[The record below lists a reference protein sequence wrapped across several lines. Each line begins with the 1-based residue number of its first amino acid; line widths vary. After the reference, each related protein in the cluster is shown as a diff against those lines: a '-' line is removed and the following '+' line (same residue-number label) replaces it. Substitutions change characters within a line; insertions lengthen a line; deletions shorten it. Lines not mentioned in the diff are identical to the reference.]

1 MVVSFLEIA
10 CEGTRSPSTSLGTG
24 RLVVHGTLEPMRLVV
39 AGSPAAAVPTLRRL
53 AASDHE
59 IAAVLTRPP
68 TPQGRKRVLTP
79 TPVAQV
85 AAELGLPVIE
95 AVRVDDD
102 VTAQIAAL
110 DADLGVIVAYGA
122 LLRRPALDA
131 PRHGWVNLHFSDL
144 PAYRGAAPVQRAVM
158 AGDTRTAATVFR
170 LVEDLDAGPVYAS
183 EPFAIDPEATAGEVL
198 AAMAE
203 SGAEVVARVVDGIAD
218 GSAQAHEQVGTPTT
232 APKTTLEDGRIDFTA
247 PAATVHARVR
257 GVTPEPGAFAHLGDL
272 RVKLLRVAR
281 VSEGSAVPAPAPGAL
296 VLDGGTLLVGTGD
309 DPLRLVTVQPAG
321 KTAMDAAAWARGLGA
336 LDGKVLA

>member
-1 MVVSFLEIA
+1 
-10 CEGTRSPSTSLGTG
+10 
-24 RLVVHGTLEPMRLVV
+24 MRLVV

-59 IAAVLTRPP
+59 IVAVLTRPA

-79 TPVAQV
+79 TPVAVV

-95 AVRVDDD
+95 ASRVDDA

-110 DADLGVIVAYGA
+110 DVDLGVIVAYGA

-131 PRHGWVNLHFSDL
+131 PRIGWVNLHFSDL

-158 AGDTRTAATVFR
+158 AGDTRTAATVFQ
-170 LVEDLDAGPVYAS
+170 LVEALDAGPVYAAR
-183 EPFAIDPEATAGEVL
+183 PFEIEPEATSGEVL

-203 SGAEVVARVVDGIAD
+203 VGADVVADVVDGIAA
-218 GSAQAHEQVGTPTT
+218 GTAVATEQSGGPTL
-232 APKTTLEDGRIDFTA
+232 APKLTIDDGRIDFAA
-247 PAATVHARVR
+247 PATVVHARLR
-257 GVTPEPGAFAHLGDL
+257 GVTPEPGAYAHLGET
-272 RVKLLRVAR
+272 RVKLLR
-281 VSEGSAVPAPAPGAL
+281 STLQPGGTEDPAPSLAPGAL
-296 VLDGGTLLVGTGD
+296 ALHGGRLLVGTAD
-309 DPLRLVTVQPAG
+309 TPLVLLEVQPAG
-321 KTAMDAAAWARGLGA
+321 KKAMDAAAWARGLGE

>member
-1 MVVSFLEIA
+1 
-10 CEGTRSPSTSLGTG
+10 
-24 RLVVHGTLEPMRLVV
+24 MRLVV

-85 AAELGLPVIE
+85 AAELGLPVFE
-95 AVRVDDD
+95 ASRVDDD
-102 VTAQIAAL
+102 VTARIAAL
-110 DADLGVIVAYGA
+110 DVDLGVIVAYGA

-131 PRHGWVNLHFSDL
+131 PRLGWVNLHFSDL

-158 AGDTRTAATVFR
+158 AGDTRTAASVFQ
-170 LVEDLDAGPVYAS
+170 LVEALDAGPVFAAD
-183 EPFAIDPEATAGEVL
+183 PFEIDPEATAGEVL

-203 SGAEVVARVVDGIAD
+203 SGAETVARVVDAIAA
-218 GSAQAHEQVGTPTT
+218 GTAVATEQTGEPTL
-232 APKTTLEDGRIDFTA
+232 APKTTIDDGRIDFGA
-247 PAATVHARVR
+247 PAAVVHARLR
-257 GVTPEPGAFAHLGDL
+257 GVTPEPGAYAHLGET
-272 RVKLLRVAR
+272 RVKLLRSNRLTGGPAD
-281 VSEGSAVPAPAPGAL
+281 PAPQLAPGAL
-296 VLDGGTLLVGTGD
+296 ALHGGRLLVGTGD
-309 DPLRLVTVQPAG
+309 TPLALLEVQPAG
-321 KTAMDAAAWARGLGA
+321 KKAMDAAAWARGLGE

>member
-1 MVVSFLEIA
+1 
-10 CEGTRSPSTSLGTG
+10 
-24 RLVVHGTLEPMRLVV
+24 MRLVV

-95 AVRVDDD
+95 ASRVDDA
-102 VTAQIAAL
+102 VTARLADL
-110 DADLGVIVAYGA
+110 DVDLGVIVAYGA

-131 PRHGWVNLHFSDL
+131 PRLGWVNLHFSDL

-158 AGDTRTAATVFR
+158 AGDTRTAASVFQ
-170 LVEDLDAGPVYAS
+170 LVEALDAGPVYAAD
-183 EPFAIDPEATAGEVL
+183 PFDIDPEATSGEVL

-203 SGAEVVARVVDGIAD
+203 SGAETVARVVDDIAA
-218 GSAQAHEQVGTPTT
+218 GAAVATEQVGAPTL
-232 APKTTLEDGRIDFTA
+232 APKLTIDDGRIDFGA
-247 PAATVHARVR
+247 PATVVHARLR
-257 GVTPEPGAFAHLGDL
+257 GVTPEPGAYAHLGET
-272 RVKLLRVAR
+272 RVKLLRSNR
-281 VSEGSAVPAPAPGAL
+281 LTGGTGGPAPQLAPGAL
-296 VLDGGTLLVGTGD
+296 ALHGGRLLVGTAD
-309 DPLRLVTVQPAG
+309 TPLTLLEVQPAG
-321 KTAMDAAAWARGLGA
+321 KKAMDAAAWARGLGE

>member
-1 MVVSFLEIA
+1 
-10 CEGTRSPSTSLGTG
+10 
-24 RLVVHGTLEPMRLVV
+24 MRLVV

-95 AVRVDDD
+95 ASRVDDA
-102 VTAQIAAL
+102 VTARIADL
-110 DADLGVIVAYGA
+110 DVDLGVIVAYGA
-122 LLRRPALDA
+122 LLRRAALDA

-158 AGDTRTAATVFR
+158 AGDTRTAATVFQ
-170 LVEDLDAGPVYAS
+170 LVEALDAGPVYAS
-183 EPFAIDPEATAGEVL
+183 EPFTIDPEATSGEVL

-203 SGAEVVARVVDGIAD
+203 TGAEVVARVVDGIAA
-218 GSAQAHEQVGTPTT
+218 GTATATEQVGEPTV
-232 APKTTLEDGRIDFTA
+232 APKTTIEDGRIDFSA
-247 PAATVHARVR
+247 PASAVHARIR
-257 GVTPEPGAFAHLGDL
+257 GVTPEPGAFAHLGET
-272 RVKLLRVAR
+272 RVKLLRVALP
-281 VSEGSAVPAPAPGAL
+281 GGPGDPAPSLAPGAL
-296 VLDGGTLLVGTGD
+296 GFQDGRLFVGTADGA
-309 DPLRLVTVQPAG
+309 LVLTEVQPAG
-321 KTAMDAAAWARGLGA
+321 KKAMDAAAWARGLGT

>member
-1 MVVSFLEIA
+1 MRPPDTTA
-10 CEGTRSPSTSLGTG
+10 RGTM
-24 RLVVHGTLEPMRLVV
+24 EPMRLVV

-95 AVRVDDD
+95 ATRVDDA
-102 VTAQIAAL
+102 VTAQL
-110 DADLGVIVAYGA
+110 VDLHVDLGVIVAYGA

-131 PRHGWVNLHFSDL
+131 PRLGWVNLHFSDL

-158 AGDTRTAATVFR
+158 AGDTRTAATVFQ
-170 LVEDLDAGPVYAS
+170 LVEALDAGPVYAS
-183 EPFAIDPEATAGEVL
+183 DPFAIDPEATAGEVL

-203 SGAEVVARVVDGIAD
+203 TGSETVLRVVDGLAD
-218 GSAQAHEQVGTPTT
+218 GTAVAAEQVGEPTT
-232 APKTTLEDGRIDFTA
+232 ASKTTLADGQVDLDR
-247 PAATVHARVR
+247 PAALVHAHLR
-257 GVTPEPGAFAHLGDL
+257 GVTPEPGAYAHLGDV
-272 RVKLLRVAR
+272 RVKLLRSRRSGGAA
-281 VSEGSAVPAPAPGAL
+281 SSALSLAPGAL
-296 VLDGGTLLVGTGD
+296 GLVDGRLLVGTAD
-309 DPLRLVTVQPAG
+309 DPLELLEVQPAG
-321 KTAMDAAAWARGLGA
+321 KKPMDAAAWARGLGE
-336 LDGKVLA
+336 LDGKVLS

>member
-1 MVVSFLEIA
+1 
-10 CEGTRSPSTSLGTG
+10 
-24 RLVVHGTLEPMRLVV
+24 MRLVV

-95 AVRVDDD
+95 ASRVDDD
-102 VTAQIAAL
+102 VTARIADL
-110 DADLGVIVAYGA
+110 DVDLGVIVAYGA

-131 PRHGWVNLHFSDL
+131 PRLGWVNLHFSDL

-158 AGDTRTAATVFR
+158 AGDTRTAASVFQ
-170 LVEDLDAGPVYAS
+170 LVEALDAGPVFAAD
-183 EPFAIDPEATAGEVL
+183 PFEIDPEATAGEVL

-203 SGAEVVARVVDGIAD
+203 SGAETVARVVDAIAA
-218 GSAQAHEQVGTPTT
+218 GTAVATEQTGEPTL
-232 APKTTLEDGRIDFTA
+232 APKTTIDDGRIDFDA
-247 PAATVHARVR
+247 PAAVVHARLR
-257 GVTPEPGAFAHLGDL
+257 GVTPEPGAYAHLGET
-272 RVKLLRVAR
+272 RVKLLRSNRLTGGPAD
-281 VSEGSAVPAPAPGAL
+281 PAPQLAPGAL
-296 VLDGGTLLVGTGD
+296 ALHGGRLLVGTGD
-309 DPLRLVTVQPAG
+309 TPLALLEVQPAG
-321 KTAMDAAAWARGLGA
+321 KKAMDAAAWARGLGE

>member
-1 MVVSFLEIA
+1 
-10 CEGTRSPSTSLGTG
+10 
-24 RLVVHGTLEPMRLVV
+24 MRLVV

-79 TPVAQV
+79 TPVAQA

-95 AVRVDDD
+95 AVRVDEG
-102 VTAQIAAL
+102 VTAELVAL
-110 DADLGVIVAYGA
+110 DVDLGVIVAYGA

-158 AGDTRTAATVFR
+158 AGDARTAATVFQ
-170 LVEDLDAGPVYAS
+170 LVEELDAGPVYAS
-183 EPFAIDPEATAGEVL
+183 DPFDIDPEATSGEVL

-203 SGAEVVARVVDGIAD
+203 SGAETVARVVDGIAA
-218 GSAQAHEQVGTPTT
+218 GTAEATEQTGTPTL
-232 APKTTLEDGRIDFTA
+232 APKTTIEDGRIDFDA
-247 PAATVHARVR
+247 PAAVVHARLR
-257 GVTPEPGAFAHLGDL
+257 GVTPEPGAYAHLGET
-272 RVKLLRVAR
+272 RVKLLRSNR
-281 VSEGSAVPAPAPGAL
+281 LTGGTGDPAPQLAPGAL
-296 VLDGGTLLVGTGD
+296 ALHGGRLLVGTAD
-309 DPLRLVTVQPAG
+309 TPLALLEVQPAG
-321 KTAMDAAAWARGLGA
+321 KKAMDAAAWARGLGE

>member
-1 MVVSFLEIA
+1 
-10 CEGTRSPSTSLGTG
+10 
-24 RLVVHGTLEPMRLVV
+24 MRLVV

-95 AVRVDDD
+95 ASRVDDA
-102 VTAQIAAL
+102 VTARIVDL
-110 DADLGVIVAYGA
+110 DVDLGVIVAYGA

-131 PRHGWVNLHFSDL
+131 PRLGWVNLHFSDL

-158 AGDTRTAATVFR
+158 AGDTRTAASVFQ
-170 LVEDLDAGPVYAS
+170 LVEALDAGPVYAAD
-183 EPFAIDPEATAGEVL
+183 PFDIDPEATSGEVL

-203 SGAEVVARVVDGIAD
+203 SGAETVARVVDDIAA
-218 GSAQAHEQVGTPTT
+218 GAAVATEQVGAPTL
-232 APKTTLEDGRIDFTA
+232 APKLTIDDGRIDFGA
-247 PAATVHARVR
+247 PATVVHARLR
-257 GVTPEPGAFAHLGDL
+257 GVTPEPGAYAHLGEA
-272 RVKLLRVAR
+272 RVKLLRSNR
-281 VSEGSAVPAPAPGAL
+281 LTGGTGDPAPQLAPGAL
-296 VLDGGTLLVGTGD
+296 ALHGGRLLVGTAD
-309 DPLRLVTVQPAG
+309 TPLALLEVQPAG
-321 KTAMDAAAWARGLGA
+321 KKAMDAAAWARGLGE

>member
-1 MVVSFLEIA
+1 
-10 CEGTRSPSTSLGTG
+10 
-24 RLVVHGTLEPMRLVV
+24 MRLVV

-95 AVRVDDD
+95 ASRVDDD
-102 VTAQIAAL
+102 VTARIADL
-110 DADLGVIVAYGA
+110 DVDLGVIVAYGA

-131 PRHGWVNLHFSDL
+131 PRLGWVNLHFSDL

-158 AGDTRTAATVFR
+158 AGDTRTAASVFQ
-170 LVEDLDAGPVYAS
+170 LVEALDAGPV
-183 EPFAIDPEATAGEVL
+183 FAADRFTIDPEATAGEVL

-203 SGAEVVARVVDGIAD
+203 SGAETVARVVDAIAA
-218 GSAQAHEQVGTPTT
+218 GTAVATEQTGEPTL
-232 APKTTLEDGRIDFTA
+232 APKTTIEDGRIDFGA
-247 PAATVHARVR
+247 PATVVHARLR
-257 GVTPEPGAFAHLGDL
+257 GVTPEPGAYAHLGET
-272 RVKLLRVAR
+272 RVKLLRSNRLTGGPAD
-281 VSEGSAVPAPAPGAL
+281 PAPQLAPGAL
-296 VLDGGTLLVGTGD
+296 ALHGGRLLVGTGD
-309 DPLRLVTVQPAG
+309 TPLVLLEVQPAG
-321 KTAMDAAAWARGLGA
+321 KKAMDAAAWARGLGE

>member
-1 MVVSFLEIA
+1 
-10 CEGTRSPSTSLGTG
+10 
-24 RLVVHGTLEPMRLVV
+24 MRLVV

-95 AVRVDDD
+95 ASRVDDD
-102 VTAQIAAL
+102 VTARIAAL
-110 DADLGVIVAYGA
+110 DVDLGVIVAYGA

-131 PRHGWVNLHFSDL
+131 PRLGWVNLHFSDL

-158 AGDTRTAATVFR
+158 AGDTRTAASVFQ
-170 LVEDLDAGPVYAS
+170 LVEALDAGPV
-183 EPFAIDPEATAGEVL
+183 FAADRFEIDPEATAGEVL

-203 SGAEVVARVVDGIAD
+203 SGAETVARVVDAIAA
-218 GSAQAHEQVGTPTT
+218 GTAVATEQTGEPTL
-232 APKTTLEDGRIDFTA
+232 APKTTIDDGRIDFGA
-247 PAATVHARVR
+247 PAAVVHARLR
-257 GVTPEPGAFAHLGDL
+257 GVTPEPGAYAHLGET
-272 RVKLLRVAR
+272 RVKLLRSNRLTGGPAD
-281 VSEGSAVPAPAPGAL
+281 PAPQLEPGAL
-296 VLDGGTLLVGTGD
+296 ALHGGRLLVGTGD
-309 DPLRLVTVQPAG
+309 TPLALLEVQPAG
-321 KTAMDAAAWARGLGA
+321 KKAMDAAAWARGLGE

>member
-1 MVVSFLEIA
+1 
-10 CEGTRSPSTSLGTG
+10 
-24 RLVVHGTLEPMRLVV
+24 MRLVV

-79 TPVAQV
+79 TPVALA

-102 VTAQIAAL
+102 VTARIAAL
-110 DADLGVIVAYGA
+110 QPDLGVIVAYGA

-131 PRHGWVNLHFSDL
+131 PRHGWINLHFSDL

-158 AGDTRTAATVFR
+158 AGDTRTAATVFQ
-170 LVEDLDAGPVYAS
+170 LVEALDAGPVFGS
-183 EPFAIDPEATAGEVL
+183 EPFDIHPDATSGEVL

-203 SGAEVVARVVDGIAD
+203 TGAAVVARVVDDIAA
-218 GSAQAHEQVGTPTT
+218 GSATATEQTGEPST
-232 APKTTLEDGRIDFTA
+232 APKLTLADGHVDFDLPSTA
-247 PAATVHARVR
+247 VHARVR
-257 GVTPEPGAFAHLGDL
+257 GVTPEPGAYAHLGDL
-272 RVKLLRVAR
+272 RVKLLRTSR
-281 VSEGSAVPAPAPGAL
+281 TETPSDSELSLAPGAL
-296 VLDGGTLLVGTGD
+296 ALSGGRLLVGTAD
-309 DPLRLVTVQPAG
+309 DPLTVLQVQPAG
-321 KTAMDAAAWARGLGA
+321 KQAMEAAAWARGLGT